1 MPSHPLPHQPALAN
15 QGLNIPN
22 KKFRKLTVKTTKYKI
37 IKKSKKISNKTPAN
51 DNNSYPATTQ
61 NTRKPLIYKDFSPD
75 KVLLKNNI
83 KSKIIQT
90 PKF

>member
-1 MPSHPLPHQPALAN
+1 MPSHPLPPTPTLAN

-22 KKFRKLTVKTTKYKI
+22 QNFRKLTIKTPKYKI
-37 IKKSKKISNKTPAN
+37 IKKSKIISNKTPAN
-51 DNNSYPATTQ
+51 EINSYPATTQ
-61 NTRKPLIYKDFSPD
+61 NTCKPLIYKDFSPD
-75 KVLLKNNI
+75 KIYLKNNI

>member
-1 MPSHPLPHQPALAN
+1 MPSHPSPPPPALAN

-22 KKFRKLTVKTTKYKI
+22 KKFRKHHIKTSKYKI

-61 NTRKPLIYKDFSPD
+61 NTCKPLIYKDFSPD
-75 KVLLKNNI
+75 KVMLKNNI
-83 KSKIIQT
+83 KSKIIQI